1 MTMTEGT
8 PAVVAAPDRRT
19 TLLGEIAA
27 TLGNAML
34 GAVVILIVVAAVAL
48 AVQAIS
54 SAASFVLETLGRQ

>member
-19 TLLGEIAA
+19 TFLGEIAA

-48 AVQAIS
+48 AVQAVS
-54 SAASFVLETLGRQ
+54 SAGSFVLETLGR